1 MPKPRTKRQAIRDE
15 RKRKRREKAFAAE
28 EASHATKRQR
38 VEEEEADTAK
48 DPDATFEDGY
58 EQRGPGGAPP
68 AEREFFGML
77 SDEEQEYFRS
87 VDEQLDIDDF
97 PSQEERGLYLAGVFT
112 EAQGKELKLAC
123 SQSCSRLMERLILM
137 SNTRQKKK
145 LFEQFAG
152 HFLNLI
158 QHRFASHCC
167 ETLFLQSAPIVTR
180 ELGGERDDLP
190 DDTEEKPLPYME
202 ELFLLTLDELEGR
215 LGFLL
220 TDKFASHTLRVLLII
235 LSGRPL
241 EQSSMKSL
249 IHSKK
254 KEQITAPWTTNTL
267 SELSSQLR
275 PVPAS
280 FTLAAKKIIDDSTK
294 GMSSTELR
302 VLATHPTGNPVLQ
315 LFLEL
320 DIALSSEFEGE
331 SGEMTLLWRLLPG
344 APATLKDATTEASDF
359 VNSMLYDAIGSRLL
373 EVLITHCPGKV
384 FKALWK
390 HVFADRIHSLLRND
404 IASYPAIRVLNR
416 LSKEDLVDAVK
427 KTLPE
432 IPKLISLSRFN
443 VVKTLFERCQVR
455 QVSAEIDTLTKAL
468 LDAYGSD
475 AKSLIPKL
483 CLLESGES
491 EEEKKPE
498 PFAKNRSALV
508 SHGSH
513 LATTLLAIPGS
524 PRRAIQTS
532 LSSLPEELLIQ
543 LATASAPTSH
553 VLADALSTPSHD
565 KIFHKTL
572 VAALRPHAFELA
584 KSEHGSRV
592 LSAVIATPSRGDGIS
607 LPFHFKETI
616 MEQLGQHE
624 QELRESFE
632 GRRVWRNWKGDLWRN
647 RRSEWVSWA
656 KEIDSAPDPA
666 AAASGQKQPRGQQQP
681 RAQQQPRGQ
690 EPSGQ
695 QLRGRQPRGQ
705 QQHTVHP
712 PRRHQSRAPRGFQSG
727 ANAIKVG
734 DNDRKRKR
742 AIEGAA

>member
-1 MPKPRTKRQAIRDE
+1 MPKPRTKRQAIREE

-38 VEEEEADTAK
+38 LEEEGDTAK
-48 DPDATFEDGY
+48 NEDATFEDGY
-58 EQRGPGGAPP
+58 EQRVPGGAPG
-68 AEREFFGML
+68 ADREFFGML

-97 PSQEERGLYLAGVFT
+97 PSQEERELYLTGVFT

-215 LGFLL
+215 LGFLV
-220 TDKFASHTLRVLLII
+220 TDKFASHALRVLLII

-241 EQSSMKSL
+241 EQPSTKSL
-249 IHSKK
+249 MHSKK
-254 KEQITAPWTTNTL
+254 KERIAAPWMTSSQ

-294 GMSSTELR
+294 GMSATELR

-320 DIALSSEFEGE
+320 DIALSSESEGE

-359 VNSMLYDAIGSRLL
+359 VNNMMYDAIGSRLL
-373 EVLITHCPGKV
+373 EVLITRCPGKI

-404 IASYPAIRVLNR
+404 IASYPAIQVLNR

-475 AKSLIPKL
+475 ARSLIPKL

-491 EEEKKPE
+491 EEEKEPE

-565 KIFHKTL
+565 KILHKTL
-572 VAALRPHAFELA
+572 VAALRPRAFELA

-647 RRSEWVSWA
+647 RRSEWVAWA
-656 KEIDSAPDPA
+656 KEVDSAPNPA
-666 AAASGQKQPRGQQQP
+666 AASSGQKQLRGQQQP

-695 QLRGRQPRGQ
+695 QPRRRQPRGQ
-705 QQHTVHP
+705 QQPTGQP
-712 PRRHQSRAPRGFQSG
+712 PRGHQPRAPRGFQSG

-742 AIEGAA
+742 IIEGAA